1 MITTVDPY
9 IIKTWDKVFKNGPIK
24 ICGGQPFKNLEFEIS
39 DFLKAVFRKFYLVH
53 SDRFICII
61 PMRPLYQPISRK

>member
-24 ICGGQPFKNLEFEIS
+24 ICGGQPLKNFTWSILEYFVPHI
-39 DFLKAVFRKFYLVH
+39 L
-53 SDRFICII
+53 
-61 PMRPLYQPISRK
+61 